1 MGPGLDGLEG
11 KLMKWAAH
19 VLMYPIADLLNLS
32 VSTGEIP
39 HVWKHARVT
48 PLHKGGNSLDPNINR
63 PISIICIIAKVLKVN
78 TVYLHYRQ
86 ITNNITSSFD
96 LVDHH
101 VLIQILNNI
110 GLAQNTLTSFNAY
123 LSGMKH
129 MC

>member
-78 TVYLHYRQ
+78 TVYFNYLREYDILSSYQSCFRPNHST
-86 ITNNITSSFD
+86 TNA
-96 LVDHH
+96 L
-101 VLIQILNNI
+101 
-110 GLAQNTLTSFNAY
+110 
-123 LSGMKH
+123 
-129 MC
+129 